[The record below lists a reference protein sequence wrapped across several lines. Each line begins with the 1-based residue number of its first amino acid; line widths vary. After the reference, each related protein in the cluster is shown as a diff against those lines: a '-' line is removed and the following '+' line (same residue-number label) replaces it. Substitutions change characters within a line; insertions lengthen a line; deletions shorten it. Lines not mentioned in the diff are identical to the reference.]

1 VANDFLAMMAES
13 SHERAL
19 QAEAQLSREQLAVQ
33 IAQLPSPP
41 RLQLSVDGFDLIAEV
56 KLRSPAA
63 GRLRDPTDTKIA
75 ELASVYAEAG
85 AAAISIL
92 TEPLRF
98 DGELVHLKDGADAIP
113 TVPAMRKD
121 FLINSYQV
129 LEARAAGAGGVLLIV
144 RMLSS
149 AMLEEMVRTALQQE
163 LFVLLEVFDE
173 HDVDR
178 ARPILDLYRSKWS
191 WDVRQPRILMGV
203 NCRDLVSLQVV
214 PDRLLELV
222 DRLPQDLP
230 KVAESGLEHATD
242 AAALARAG
250 YDLALVGSA
259 LMRSASPARLVQDL
273 LSAGRAGHA
282 RLVEH
287 VARGQHA

>member
-1 VANDFLAMMAES
+1 MANDFLAMMAKS
-13 SHERAL
+13 SRERAL
-19 QAEAQLSREQLAVQ
+19 QAEAQLSRERLALQ
-33 IAQLPSPP
+33 IAQLPPP
-41 RLQLSVDGFDLIAEV
+41 PKLRLSADGFDLIAEV

-63 GRLRDPTDTKIA
+63 GLLRESADTKIA
-75 ELASVYAEAG
+75 ERAMVYAEAG

-92 TEPLRF
+92 TEPSRF
-98 DGELVHLKDGADAIP
+98 DGELAHLKDGADAIP
-113 TVPAMRKD
+113 AVPAMRKD

-149 AMLEEMVRTALQQE
+149 TMLEEMVQTALQQG

-178 ARPILDLYRSKWS
+178 ARPILELYRSQWS
-191 WDVRQPRILMGV
+191 WDVHQPRILMGV

-214 PDRLLELV
+214 PDRLFGLV
-222 DRLPQDLP
+222 DRLPQALP

-259 LMRSASPARLVQDL
+259 LMRSASPASLVQDFL
-273 LSAGRAGHA
+273 RAGRAGRSGSAGHA
-282 RLVEH
+282 
-287 VARGQHA
+287 AGGQHA